1 MAHRKFGTSTPS
13 KREKPE
19 PITFDLGPE
28 ENLLCRE
35 YANGALLME
44 MIGKV
49 ESGSVSQQSQGVMEI
64 FDVVVET
71 EDGEDPESWTGR
83 PYNPERPLQHHTQ
96 AELEGIAEENR
107 EIREKNDE
115 IRARN
120 EEKGDVPEEELEEEL
135 TFVRPG
141 VDPTSSLGRLHA
153 VLKDRK
159 IRIEI
164 EDLVETVIWLTEQY
178 TSRPTKSSSGSRRGG
193 TGTSRSSRRGRLSRG
208 GTSESAASA
217 S

>member
-1 MAHRKFGTSTPS
+1 MAHRKFGSSTPS
-13 KREKPE
+13 KRDKPE

-64 FDVVVET
+64 LDVVVET
-71 EDGEDPESWTGR
+71 EDGEDPGSWTGR
-83 PYNPERPLQHHTQ
+83 PYDPERPLRHHTQ
-96 AELEGIAEENR
+96 SELESITEENK

-120 EEKGDVPEEELEEEL
+120 EEKGEDEELEEEL
-135 TFVRPG
+135 PYVRPG
-141 VDPTSSLGRLHA
+141 VDPTSSLGRLQA

-159 IRIEI
+159 IRIQI
-164 EDLVETVIWLTEQY
+164 EDLVETVLWLVEQY

-193 TGTSRSSRRGRLSRG
+193 TGTSRSSRRGRLSRA
-208 GTSESAASA
+208 GTSEDAASA

>member
-28 ENLLCRE
+28 EDLLCRE

-49 ESGSVSQQSQGVMEI
+49 ESGSVAQQSQGVMEI

-83 PYNPERPLQHHTQ
+83 PYDPERPLRHHTQ
-96 AELEGIAEENR
+96 AELEGIAEDNK

-120 EEKGDVPEEELEEEL
+120 EEKGDVPEEELEDEL
-135 TFVRPG
+135 PYVRPG
-141 VDPTSSLGRLHA
+141 VDPTSSLGRLQA

-159 IRIEI
+159 VRIQI
-164 EDLVETVIWLTEQY
+164 EDLVETVLWLVEQY

-193 TGTSRSSRRGRLSRG
+193 TGTNRSSRRERLRRG
-208 GTSESAASA
+208 GTSEDAVSA